1 MACKCAILMRG
12 LFAKCFSSAL
22 IYFCFMTGMILK
34 ASNYSL
40 FQTDNYR
47 GNLLLQHSTPGAA
60 SAYDYCT
67 TKATP
72 SILQVVI
79 HQPQ

>member
-12 LFAKCFSSAL
+12 PFAKCFSNAL
-22 IYFCFMTGMILK
+22 IFFCFMTGMIFK
-34 ASNYSL
+34 AANYSL

-47 GNLLLQHSTPGAA
+47 SNLLSIHRTPCAA
-60 SAYDYCT
+60 SAYNYCT

-72 SILQVVI
+72 SILKVEI
-79 HQPQ
+79 HQP

>member
-12 LFAKCFSSAL
+12 LFAKCFSNAL
-22 IYFCFMTGMILK
+22 IYFCFMTGMIFK
-34 ASNYSL
+34 AANYSL

-47 GNLLLQHSTPGAA
+47 GNLLLQHSTPGAG
-60 SAYDYCT
+60 SAYNSRT

-72 SILQVVI
+72 SILKVGI
-79 HQPQ
+79 HQP